1 MTRLVIRPSRWGYL
15 PLAAA
20 ALFMASVFVG
30 YLFFWE
36 HGSEESPDVV
46 ATTVFAALT
55 LACAFLTVHWTRAFF
70 VNPATLELDDQGFTY
85 CPAGVSTGPIAW
97 RDVTELR
104 DITVTVGG
112 SGYGP
117 ERLPALAV
125 VLRDPEAY
133 HARFPALLRPLLQA
147 REGLSGTS
155 LVIDVTHLGPRRA
168 EVRAAMQAHIDRSR
182 R

>member
-1 MTRLVIRPSRWGYL
+1 MSADRTGPRSSPDTTSEDDWLDAA
-15 PLAAA
+15 LAADA
-20 ALFMASVFVG
+20 R
-30 YLFFWE
+30 E
-36 HGSEESPDVV
+36 HGASY
-46 ATTVFAALT
+46 
-55 LACAFLTVHWTRAFF
+55 
-70 VNPATLELDDQGFTY
+70 LDDQGFTY

-117 ERLPALAV
+117 EPLPALAV

-147 REGLSGTS
+147 RQGLSGTS
-155 LVIDVTHLGPRRA
+155 LVIDLNHLGPRRA
-168 EVRAAMQAHIDRSR
+168 EVRAAMEAHISRSQG
-182 R
+182 